1 LFARALAGRRVRA
14 RYVDARTLIA
24 TDGRFGGASPDLA
37 ATDRRVRA
45 ALRPLMSR
53 GGVPVVP
60 GFLGEGPDGRVAT
73 LGRGGSDLTAT
84 LLGRALGARAV
95 WLWKDV
101 PGMLTADPRVV
112 PEARVIPQLNL
123 REASELAYYGARV
136 LHPRALIPVIG
147 RRVPVVVRPF
157 ADPQAAGTEISGRR
171 TLGRYPVK
179 AVSAMAGQA
188 LVTVSGNGMLGVPGV
203 AARTFEALHR
213 EGISVSLI
221 SQASSEHSICLTV
234 PAAAAARA
242 RRSLLAA
249 FAAERARR
257 EIDDV
262 DVRTGLATVAVVGL
276 GMAGTPGIAARV
288 FSAVAAGGINVVAV
302 AQGSSELNIS
312 FVVEEGTEGAALRR
326 IHDDFQ
332 LAKIGGGA
340 MAASRSVDVALLG
353 FGGVGRTLA
362 RLLRRPAPDGR
373 PRLRLV
379 AIIDRGGF
387 AFRQQGLSARA
398 LDAALSLKSAGRSVA
413 GAPGGIR
420 STPGEAL
427 AYVARHALSRPV
439 LVDVTAEETGPLLA
453 QAAAAGMD
461 LVLANKR
468 PLAGRRDD
476 AQALREA
483 ARRNGVRLRYEATVG
498 AGLPI
503 LDTFRKLVESGDRVL
518 RVEGALS
525 GTLGHLLHETGRG
538 TPFSAALREA
548 RDRGYTEPDPR
559 DDLSGAD
566 VGRKALILAR
576 LLGYAGEPESVRVE
590 SLVTA
595 RGKTLPVQKYL
606 ARLADLD
613 PEWEARQARARA
625 RGRVLRYLAR
635 ISRRS
640 VRVGLVEVDRASPFA
655 SLRGTDNQVV
665 FTTVR
670 YRSRPLVI
678 TGPGAGQAVTAA
690 GILNDI
696 LELGSA

>member
-1 LFARALAGRRVRA
+1 
-14 RYVDARTLIA
+14 
-24 TDGRFGGASPDLA
+24 
-37 ATDRRVRA
+37 
-45 ALRPLMSR
+45 
-53 GGVPVVP
+53 
-60 GFLGEGPDGRVAT
+60 
-73 LGRGGSDLTAT
+73 
-84 LLGRALGARAV
+84 
-95 WLWKDV
+95 
-101 PGMLTADPRVV
+101 
-112 PEARVIPQLNL
+112 
-123 REASELAYYGARV
+123 
-136 LHPRALIPVIG
+136 
-147 RRVPVVVRPF
+147 
-157 ADPQAAGTEISGRR
+157 
-171 TLGRYPVK
+171 
-179 AVSAMAGQA
+179 
-188 LVTVSGNGMLGVPGV
+188 
-203 AARTFEALHR
+203 
-213 EGISVSLI
+213 
-221 SQASSEHSICLTV
+221 
-234 PAAAAARA
+234 
-242 RRSLLAA
+242 
-249 FAAERARR
+249 
-257 EIDDV
+257 
-262 DVRTGLATVAVVGL
+262 
-276 GMAGTPGIAARV
+276 
-288 FSAVAAGGINVVAV
+288 
-302 AQGSSELNIS
+302 
-312 FVVEEGTEGAALRR
+312 
-326 IHDDFQ
+326 
-332 LAKIGGGA
+332 
-340 MAASRSVDVALLG
+340 
-353 FGGVGRTLA
+353 
-362 RLLRRPAPDGR
+362 
-373 PRLRLV
+373 
-379 AIIDRGGF
+379 
-387 AFRQQGLSARA
+387 
-398 LDAALSLKSAGRSVA
+398 
-413 GAPGGIR
+413 
-420 STPGEAL
+420 
-427 AYVARHALSRPV
+427 V